1 MIPSLLF
8 TEVRG
13 LIPSNLA
20 STCFVFYNRQK
31 LKSTFIPILKKKE
44 KLINK
49 NWTFSMFV
57 NYEDKHNFKNIQ

>member
-1 MIPSLLF
+1 MPSLLF
-8 TEVRG
+8 MEVRG

-20 STCFVFYNRQK
+20 STCFVFCNRQK